1 MQSLIRLLP
10 LLAAVNALVPAP
22 RPISVADLE
31 SAKEVDPRGL
41 GTSAEIYVYNHW
53 SQPLTVT
60 GTDNQH
66 MNISPPAS
74 FKVGPNSVSQKYAIE
89 ANGWVPVQSSFKLNL
104 KPEGGSQ
111 STVNVDIGVAP
122 WKTGFSLNSKNPAG
136 QVGVLLAPAKIL
148 EAGRDFDFHFFSG
161 PGSFTSFVQSQ
172 IDQKLPEGLAK
183 VKGKKFVI
191 EKDIEITVNDIVK
204 PVVKATYVNLGNGP
218 NGLLVDAIANVDG
231 EAQLTITFKG
241 VTQKT
246 NIKVKGLSALIT
258 ADAKLGASIELDVK
272 RFQGSVD
279 AIDISGDILIDVI
292 GVLYPIL
299 APVLKLPYKLA
310 SIVNTSE
317 NAKVVAYINTAIKA
331 FASGNSPIIKLGQ
344 EARRVVA

>member
-22 RPISVADLE
+22 RPISVADFE
-31 SAKEVDPRGL
+31 SAKEPRGL
-41 GTSAEIYVYNHW
+41 GTSAEMYVYNHW

-66 MNISPPAS
+66 MNASPPAS

-89 ANGWVPVQSSFKLNL
+89 ANGWVPVQSGFKLNL
-104 KPEGGSQ
+104 KPDGGSQ
-111 STVNVDIGVAP
+111 STINVDIGVSP
-122 WKTGFSLNSKNPAG
+122 WRTGFSLGSKNPAG

-148 EAGRDFDFHFFSG
+148 EAGRDFDFYFFSG
-161 PGSFTSFVQSQ
+161 PGSFTSFVQNQ
-172 IDQKLPEGLAK
+172 IDQKLPETLAK
-183 VKGKKFVI
+183 VKGKKFVVNN
-191 EKDIEITVNDIVK
+191 DIEITVNDLVK

-231 EAQLTITFKG
+231 EAQLTVTFKG

-258 ADAKLGASIELDVK
+258 GDAKLGVNIELDVK
-272 RFQGSVD
+272 RFQASVD
-279 AIDISGDILIDVI
+279 SIDISGDIIVDVI
-292 GVLYPIL
+292 GVVYPIL
-299 APVLKLPYKLA
+299 APFLKLPYKLA

-317 NAKVVAYINTAIKA
+317 NAKIVVYINTAIKA
-331 FASGNSPIIKLGQ
+331 IASGNSPIVKLGQ
-344 EARRVVA
+344 AARRVIA